1 MNFRLFLFSDQ
12 SLFAELV
19 TRGFPSKWITP
30 YKGVRCKVFP
40 SCVSIFLRIFQDGP
54 IPRWVVDYY
63 RKVRSSDLS
72 CQDLRGLR
80 ISFTNWPLKIY
91 FRLKFLLH
99 FVQNRKYGARG
110 LFTREAENFLKTLL
124 ENSQTF
130 LRLISIALGLE
141 EPPLRLILEL
151 LISFLSETVLR
162 LAKTLR
168 MAKTNSRLLVS

>member
-40 SCVSIFLRIFQDGP
+40 SYVSIFLKIFQDGP

-110 LFTREAENFLKTLL
+110 LFTWEAENFLKTLL

-141 EPPLRLILEL
+141 EPPLRLTLEL